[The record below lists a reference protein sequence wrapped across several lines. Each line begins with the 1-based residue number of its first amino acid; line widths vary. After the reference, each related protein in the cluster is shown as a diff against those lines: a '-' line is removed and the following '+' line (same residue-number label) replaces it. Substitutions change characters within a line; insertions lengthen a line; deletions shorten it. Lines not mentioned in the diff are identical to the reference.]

1 MVSPERRSASTVLLV
16 AMILAPSG
24 CSSGA
29 APTAVD
35 AAGKPS
41 RTNVVRGELGAR
53 LDAYVATLAPNRFAG
68 TVLVARQGKIL
79 LNKGYGM
86 AIRSDDIANAAES
99 VIGIGS
105 ITKQFTAAGI
115 LKLEMQGKLSTEDML
130 PKYFDRVPEAKRGIT
145 LHQLLTHT
153 AGLIDYTGDW
163 DVEADFEVALRDE
176 TIQEALDAPLLSAPG
191 EEFHYSNAGY
201 SVLTAVIEKTSGR
214 SYEEYL
220 SDNVFKPAGMSA
232 TGYRLPDWDR
242 HIVARY
248 YVNGEDRGTF
258 IERPYPYWNLL
269 GNGGL
274 LTTTGDLYRYHQA
287 LEGEAILSAAA
298 KAKFYEPFLDNYAY
312 GWGVEQTEHGLLI
325 EHDGG
330 GSFGEADAADAA
342 ILRRYVDADVVVI
355 VLGHLATDGR
365 SLTWRVTEEIVDRL
379 FAAP

>member
-1 MVSPERRSASTVLLV
+1 MHR
-16 AMILAPSG
+16 
-24 CSSGA
+24 CY
-29 APTAVD
+29 
-35 AAGKPS
+35 
-41 RTNVVRGELGAR
+41 R
-53 LDAYVATLAPNRFAG
+53 L
-68 TVLVARQGKIL
+68 
-79 LNKGYGM
+79 
-86 AIRSDDIANAAES
+86 
-99 VIGIGS
+99 
-105 ITKQFTAAGI
+105 
-115 LKLEMQGKLSTEDML
+115 
-130 PKYFDRVPEAKRGIT
+130 RVK
-145 LHQLLTHT
+145 
-153 AGLIDYTGDW
+153 
-163 DVEADFEVALRDE
+163 
-176 TIQEALDAPLLSAPG
+176 S
-191 EEFHYSNAGY
+191 HYSNAGY

-298 KAKFYEPFLDNYAY
+298 KAEVLRTLPGQLRIRL
-312 GWGVEQTEHGLLI
+312 GVEQTEHGLLI

-330 GSFGEADAADAA
+330 SSFGEADAADAA